1 MHCNKLNKLGCIKIS
16 SESKLPCT
24 KENNLML
31 HKVAPYAVFKLVTNS
46 IWVWMLPSKAA
57 VYVGSSPTVD
67 NLQSKILKWELLHTF
82 IFTYTQAFLNDFS
95 FYYII
100 LLHLLEDAGL
110 CESQCWSP
118 SSNSNC
124 PRLQKEEQ
132 QPNRTGFDLQPGLY

>member
-1 MHCNKLNKLGCIKIS
+1 
-16 SESKLPCT
+16 
-24 KENNLML
+24 ML

-67 NLQSKILKWELLHTF
+67 NIQSKISKWELLHTF
-82 IFTYTQAFLNDFS
+82 ICTYTQAFFNDVS

-100 LLHLLEDAGL
+100 LLDLLEDAGL
-110 CESQCWSP
+110 CESQRP